1 MCKHWASFALD
12 ISMSLQQN
20 IAMLMKPCIHSL
32 KKTFRWLECWKNKL
46 CKIFKHLKTL
56 YAIKAKL

>member
-20 IAMLMKPCIHSL
+20 IAILIKPCIHSL
-32 KKTFRWLECWKNKL
+32 KKKL
-46 CKIFKHLKTL
+46 LDGLNAGKINF
-56 YAIKAKL
+56 AKFLSI